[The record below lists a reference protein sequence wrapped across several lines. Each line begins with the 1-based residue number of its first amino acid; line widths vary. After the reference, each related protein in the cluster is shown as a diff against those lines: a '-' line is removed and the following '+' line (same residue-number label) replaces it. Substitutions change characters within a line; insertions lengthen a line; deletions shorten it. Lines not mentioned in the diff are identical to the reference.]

1 MGVTCWFPDYG
12 RPRGADAASAAL
24 NKHVRKV
31 SKDPKHV
38 VHSLRHNMKDRLR
51 LAEVAQIE
59 QDLILGHALE
69 GIGDRTYGGEQAR
82 LRATTRAMQKA
93 LIGD

>member
-1 MGVTCWFPDYG
+1 
-12 RPRGADAASAAL
+12 
-24 NKHVRKV
+24 
-31 SKDPKHV
+31 
-38 VHSLRHNMKDRLR
+38 MKDRLR